1 MGGFKMDISKLL
13 NGLAEREIK
22 TKAALGL
29 YADTVSKKMESH
41 AKTNYPWTPRSG
53 RAHQSLHSEP
63 PKWIGNT
70 IRCTLA
76 HGVDY
81 GIYLEFCN
89 EKRYAIIK
97 PTIDNITPSAIKGLQ
112 NIIK

>member
-1 MGGFKMDISKLL
+1 MIFKFDASKLIK
-13 NGLAEREIK
+13 GIAEREIK

-29 YADTVSKKMESH
+29 YADTVAKKMEAH
-41 AKTNYPWTPRSG
+41 AKGNKPWTDRTG
-53 RAHQSLHSEP
+53 RAKQSLNSSW
-63 PKWIGNT
+63 KWMGDVA
-70 IRCTLA
+70 RVELS

-89 EKRYAIIK
+89 EKRYAIIS
-97 PTIDNITPSAIKGLQ
+97 PTINYISPKVIKGLK